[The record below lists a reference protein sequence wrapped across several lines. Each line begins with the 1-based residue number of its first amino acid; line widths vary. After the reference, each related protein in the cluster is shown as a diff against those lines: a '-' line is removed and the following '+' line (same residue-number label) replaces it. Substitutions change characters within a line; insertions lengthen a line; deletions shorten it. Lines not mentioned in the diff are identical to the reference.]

1 MALFCN
7 FRYMCN
13 VNLEGK
19 NANAKIVVKK
29 CPEFGKI
36 CETCTNN
43 DMFINESWDKF
54 TEFIF

>member
-1 MALFCN
+1 
-7 FRYMCN
+7 MCN